1 MKLFKSLSVLL
12 FASALAFGFISCK
25 NDDDDGTPS
34 TQGTGAVS
42 TTGEVTGATTNAS
55 GQKTVTLNGSNGS
68 YFFTETNSGASASIV
83 FRAAVDTTK
92 GGTWTFTEKDT
103 KIPKYFGS
111 YKGDISKFTSEEVK
125 LGLTVEKEVNNQVSL
140 MNLTDMKNFDFNAS
154 VSTFNAEIPA
164 VEAEK
169 LVVTLPESSGEN
181 PLDLFGNQGN
191 VL

>member
-1 MKLFKSLSVLL
+1 
-12 FASALAFGFISCK
+12 
-25 NDDDDGTPS
+25 
-34 TQGTGAVS
+34 
-42 TTGEVTGATTNAS
+42 
-55 GQKTVTLNGSNGS
+55 
-68 YFFTETNSGASASIV
+68 
-83 FRAAVDTTK
+83 
-92 GGTWTFTEKDT
+92 
-103 KIPKYFGS
+103 
-111 YKGDISKFTSEEVK
+111 
-125 LGLTVEKEVNNQVSL
+125 